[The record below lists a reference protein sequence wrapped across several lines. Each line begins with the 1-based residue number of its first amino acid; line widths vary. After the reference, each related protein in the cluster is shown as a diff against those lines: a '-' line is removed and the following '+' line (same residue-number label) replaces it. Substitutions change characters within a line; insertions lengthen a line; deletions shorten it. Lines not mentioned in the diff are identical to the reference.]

1 MPWSTRDT
9 MSLRQEFV
17 LLARQ
22 EGSNRRELCRRF
34 GISPQTGYK
43 WLARYA
49 ESGDAGLA
57 DRTRRPSHSPMRTEA
72 ELEQAVIALRQQYPA
87 WGGRKISRRLADL
100 GWSDVPAPSTVTSI
114 LHRYGLIAPE
124 ASDSSTPWQRF
135 EHAEPNQLWQMDFK
149 GGFALADGQRCSPL
163 TVIDDHS
170 RFNVVLAACTQTQ
183 SAIVQ
188 RHLRQAFERYGLPLR
203 INADNGAPW
212 GSPTQPGQLTGLASG
227 SSASVCA

>member
-22 EGSNRRELCRRF
+22 EGCNRRELCRRF

-43 WLARYA
+43 WLARYV

-72 ELEQAVIALRQQYPA
+72 ELEQAVIALRQQHPA

-124 ASDSSTPWQRF
+124 ASDASTPWQRF
-135 EHAEPNQLWQMDFK
+135 EH
-149 GGFALADGQRCSPL
+149 
-163 TVIDDHS
+163 
-170 RFNVVLAACTQTQ
+170 
-183 SAIVQ
+183 
-188 RHLRQAFERYGLPLR
+188 
-203 INADNGAPW
+203 
-212 GSPTQPGQLTGLASG
+212 
-227 SSASVCA
+227 